1 MSQDEYAQVRVESL
15 LEKFFEG
22 ELTMTETKK
31 KLEALNLD
39 VSYVKELVNSTQDAK
54 RDIKRGIR

>member
-1 MSQDEYAQVRVESL
+1 MSQDEYVQVRVESL

>member
-1 MSQDEYAQVRVESL
+1 MSQDEYVQVRIESL

-39 VSYVKELVNSTQDAK
+39 ASYVKELVNSTQDAK
-54 RDIKRGIR
+54 RDIQKG

>member
-39 VSYVKELVNSTQDAK
+39 ASYVKELVNSTQDAK
-54 RDIKRGIR
+54 RDIQKG

>member
-1 MSQDEYAQVRVESL
+1 MSQDEYVQVRVESL

-39 VSYVKELVNSTQDAK
+39 ASYVKELVNSTQDAK
-54 RDIKRGIR
+54 RDIQKG

>member
-1 MSQDEYAQVRVESL
+1 MSQDEYVQVRVESL
-15 LEKFFEG
+15 LENFFEG

-39 VSYVKELVNSTQDAK
+39 ASYVKELVNSTQDAK

>member
-1 MSQDEYAQVRVESL
+1 MSQDEYVQVRVESL

-39 VSYVKELVNSTQDAK
+39 ASYVKELVNSTQDAK

>member
-1 MSQDEYAQVRVESL
+1 
-15 LEKFFEG
+15 
-22 ELTMTETKK
+22 MTETKK

-39 VSYVKELVNSTQDAK
+39 ASYVKELVNSTQDAK

>member
-39 VSYVKELVNSTQDAK
+39 ASYVKELVNSTQDAK